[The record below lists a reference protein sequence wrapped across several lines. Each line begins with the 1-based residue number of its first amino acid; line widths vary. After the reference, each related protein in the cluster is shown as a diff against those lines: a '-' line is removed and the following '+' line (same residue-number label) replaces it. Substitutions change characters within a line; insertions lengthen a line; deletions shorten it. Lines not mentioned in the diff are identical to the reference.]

1 VLKSRTSSVQADSL
15 LRSET
20 ENNGV
25 IIMASVDELKE
36 EIEALSG
43 AVDNLTKEMADLKF
57 VISLLRTDPDGGI
70 KFLNQ
75 EISSLRSSVETLAKA
90 IRDKR

>member
-1 VLKSRTSSVQADSL
+1 
-15 LRSET
+15 
-20 ENNGV
+20 
-25 IIMASVDELKE
+25 
-36 EIEALSG
+36 
-43 AVDNLTKEMADLKF
+43 LKF